1 MTLGVKSGCN
11 NSDSNCVDHCICWN
25 FSRYHIKITAESHK
39 TVEKFVLHEMEENHE
54 FACQIYESLDKL
66 IKKLN
71 EKV

>member
-1 MTLGVKSGCN
+1 MVAIIVTAIVSVVASVGISTA
-11 NSDSNCVDHCICWN
+11 II
-25 FSRYHIKITAESHK
+25 IKITAESHK

>member
-1 MTLGVKSGCN
+1 MVAIIATAIVSIIVSVGISAA
-11 NSDSNCVDHCICWN
+11 II
-25 FSRYHIKITAESHK
+25 IKITAESHK
-39 TVEKFVLHEMEENHE
+39 TVEKFVLHEMEKNHE